1 MDVQG
6 IPIEGFSYIV
16 SDLGCDARQV
26 RWCVKYSQV
35 LRESPKAVLIS
46 KWFDGGLKLCKEH
59 GQITCPAPAEH
70 R

>member
-1 MDVQG
+1 MLYCTILYYA
-6 IPIEGFSYIV
+6 IPGHVKTWLEI
-16 SDLGCDARQV
+16 
-26 RWCVKYSQV
+26 RWCVKCSKV
-35 LRESPKAVLIS
+35 LRESSKAVLIS